1 MNYRIKPLLNTAK
14 SKSKGMI
21 LMGSVE
27 GALHD
32 IGKNLLIMMLEGTG
46 FDVIDLGVDSS
57 VAKVV

>member
-1 MNYRIKPLLNTAK
+1 
-14 SKSKGMI
+14 MI